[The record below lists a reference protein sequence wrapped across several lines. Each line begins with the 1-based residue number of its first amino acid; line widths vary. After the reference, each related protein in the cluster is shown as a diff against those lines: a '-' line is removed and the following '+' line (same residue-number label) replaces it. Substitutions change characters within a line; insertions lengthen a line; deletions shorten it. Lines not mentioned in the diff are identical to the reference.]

1 MAFDEC
7 CFCGGKDEEGVDF
20 KEWSPCKGSTSVAP
34 TRLTTA
40 FSGLVPCS
48 RGNEAVTA
56 NLAKEERLMF
66 GHTDH
71 ADHAEKSSICITL
84 KKVRGSKLGVDVDL
98 SDGETMLV
106 EKVMDGL
113 VLDWN
118 KSRDTSQRPH
128 CLRERSCER
137 FSADGGC
144 LLKGRDTRSNARAYQ
159 RCWRMTDMVGRA
171 LVVRRRGDFRANF
184 LRQRP
189 ALCVQ

>member
-118 KSRDTSQRPH
+118 KAHPGQEIRRNDRIVCVNGLANDSQRM
-128 CLRERSCER
+128 
-137 FSADGGC
+137 ADACSKDGI
-144 LLKGRDTRSNARAYQ
+144 LEVT
-159 RCWRMTDMVGRA
+159 
-171 LVVRRRGDFRANF
+171 LVRISGAG
-184 LRQRP
+184 
-189 ALCVQ
+189 A